1 MMGVAHQARTDD
13 RNHPRRSADAS
24 AISCMKDRN
33 LRDSLNGKLERLV
46 HEMCVQEIPLP
57 AAAREFEKKFLQA
70 ILRRCGG
77 NRTRAA
83 RLLGIHRN
91 TLANKIALHRL

>member
-1 MMGVAHQARTDD
+1 MNR
-13 RNHPRRSADAS
+13 
-24 AISCMKDRN
+24 
-33 LRDSLNGKLERLV
+33 KLERLV
-46 HEMCVQEIPLP
+46 LEMCVQEIPLP
-57 AAAREFEKKFLQA
+57 VAAREFEKKFLQV

-91 TLANKIALHRL
+91 TLANKIALHHL